1 MWKGTNMYSAE
12 FLLQSEVMTHEVFKQ
27 GCLERFR
34 SALAERNY
42 PGYPT
47 ERLSIENG
55 AQIDFDG
62 TVFLPKGPWDTE
74 PTVPDGLALH
84 PWAKEMLRD
93 PRIGV
98 VTGRGFYWHYGPNR
112 TADAIVFRHDLT
124 EPHLL
129 LIRRSDTGEW
139 ALPGGFIDGSESGLS
154 AAMREANE
162 EAAITLDNTRDGAKE
177 IYVGPL
183 TDLRATIHAWS
194 ETSAYR
200 FDLPNDV
207 ASQLTELTYEGGDDA
222 TAAAWLPLSLVKQ
235 ELFGSHGLLVQMA
248 LEDMPA

>member
-1 MWKGTNMYSAE
+1 MYSAE
-12 FLLQSEVMTHEVFKQ
+12 SLLQSEVMTHEQFKE

-34 SALAERNY
+34 SALLERNY

-47 ERLSIENG
+47 ERLSVENG
-55 AQIDFDG
+55 AIIDFDG
-62 TVFLPKGPWDTE
+62 YVHLPKGPWDTE
-74 PTVPDGLALH
+74 IDTPEDLPLH

-93 PRIGV
+93 PSIGV
-98 VTGRGFYWHYGPNR
+98 VTGKGFYWHYGPNY
-112 TADAIVFRHDLT
+112 TADALVFRHDLE

-129 LIRRSDTGEW
+129 LIRRGDTGEW
-139 ALPGGFIDGSESGLS
+139 ALPGGFVDGKEDGVT
-154 AAMREANE
+154 AAMREASE
-162 EAAITLDNTRDGAKE
+162 EASISLDATRDRAKE
-177 IYVGPL
+177 VYIGPL

-207 ASQLTELTYEGGDDA
+207 AAQLTQLTYEGGDDA
-222 TAAAWLPLSLVKQ
+222 TAAAWLPISIVKQ

-248 LEDMPA
+248 LEKAQD